1 MTSQERWEA
10 WRRAPALPAALRAE
24 LDACTPE
31 ELEDRFDQDLKFG
44 TGGLRGLLGAGSSRM
59 NAVTVARATRG
70 LAAYLRRHCAVPR
83 CAIAYDSRH
92 GSVEFS
98 RITAAELAAAG
109 VQVFL
114 FEELAPTPTLSFAV
128 RRLGCGAGV
137 VITASHNPAQ
147 YNGYKVYGPDGCQLT
162 PEAAA
167 QVWKEIEAQPYF
179 APQQPDFAALLAQGA
194 IRWTGPE
201 MLDAYCAAVLAQSVE
216 PLAAPLRVAYSPL
229 NGTGNRPVR
238 RVLAAIGAAVTVV
251 PEQELPDGGFPTC
264 PTPNPET
271 AQAMRLAV
279 ALGEQQNADLC
290 LATDPDCDRVGAAAP
305 DESGH
310 MRLLSGNEMGVL
322 LLDYLCRTRLA
333 AGTMPRRPVAV
344 KTIVTTPMA
353 GAVAAAYGVELRN
366 VLTGFKFI
374 GEQIG
379 LLEQAGEAER
389 FLFGLEE
396 SYGYL
401 SGTYVRD
408 KDAVNAAVLICEM
421 TAHYKAQHKT
431 LWAALAAL
439 HQRFGYYEDR
449 QLSFTFPGRA
459 GSAAMRAMLDAL
471 RRDPPQTFAGSAV
484 EHLTDYQQDGTGLP
498 RSNVLQLDLA
508 GGCRVLL
515 RPSGTEPKLKA
526 YVTAKGAGAA
536 QSQAVAD
543 ALTQAVRELCTE

>member
-1 MTSQERWEA
+1 MA
-10 WRRAPALPAALRAE
+10 WITAEALPPYMRKE
-24 LDACTPE
+24 LQTCSE
-31 ELEDRFDQDLKFG
+31 EEREDRFDQDLKFG
-44 TGGLRGLLGAGSSRM
+44 TGGLRGLLGAGSNRV
-59 NAVTVARATRG
+59 NVVTVARATRG
-70 LAAYLRRHCAVPR
+70 LAAYLWQHSAAPR
-83 CAIAYDSRH
+83 CAIAYDSRR
-92 GSVEFS
+92 GSREFS

-109 VQVFL
+109 VQAFL
-114 FEELAPTPTLSFAV
+114 FEELAPTPMLSFAV
-128 RRLGCGAGV
+128 RRLGCDGGV
-137 VITASHNPAQ
+137 VLTASHNPAQ

-167 QVWKEIEAQPYF
+167 QVWAGIEQQPYF

-194 IRWTGPE
+194 IRWIGAETV
-201 MLDAYCAAVLAQSVE
+201 DAYCAAVLAQSVE
-216 PLAAPLRVAYSPL
+216 PLAAPLRVVYSPL

-238 RVLAAIGAAVTVV
+238 RVLTAIGAQVTVV
-251 PEQELPDGGFPTC
+251 PEQELPDGDFPTC
-264 PTPNPET
+264 PIPNPET
-271 AQAMRLAV
+271 AQAMQLARH
-279 ALGEQQNADLC
+279 LGETAKADLC

-305 DESGH
+305 DETGR
-310 MRLLSGNEMGVL
+310 MRLVSGNEMGVL
-322 LLDYLCRTRLA
+322 LLDYLCRTRQA

-379 LLEQAGEAER
+379 QLEQAGEAER

-408 KDAVNAAVLICEM
+408 KDAVNAAMLICEM
-421 TAHYKAQHKT
+421 TAHYKAEHKT
-431 LWAALAAL
+431 LWEALETL

-449 QLSFTFPGRA
+449 QVSFTFTGRA
-459 GSAAMRAMLDAL
+459 GRAAMQAMLDAL
-471 RRDPPQTFAGSAV
+471 RRDPPQTFAGRAV
-484 EHLTDYQQDGTGLP
+484 EHMTDYQQDGTGLP

-526 YVTAKGAGAA
+526 YVTAKGAGAV
-536 QSQAVAD
+536 QSQAAAD
-543 ALTQAVRELCTE
+543 DLAQAVQKLCAE